1 MYVYE
6 IVEKLKV
13 STELKK
19 KIEEIINT
27 DDTYSFELQDYLQNV
42 YKIER
47 ETIEKLLSLEK
58 EKSETTIT

>member
-19 KIEEIINT
+19 KIEEIINE
-27 DDTYSFELQDYLQNV
+27 DDTYSFELQDYLQNI

-47 ETIEKLLSLEK
+47 KSIEKLIALEK
-58 EKSETTIT
+58 EKTETHIR

>member
-19 KIEEIINT
+19 KIEDIINE
-27 DDTYSFELQDYLQNV
+27 DDTYSFELQDYLQNI

-47 ETIEKLLSLEK
+47 ESIEKLIALEK
-58 EKSETTIT
+58 EKTEAHIR